1 MLARVTDKIPAV
13 RVQAINALSRLQDPS
28 DADCQII
35 TA

>member
-1 MLARVTDKIPAV
+1 V

-35 TA
+35 AA